1 MSNSVQS
8 VQAVHSLTQTHPAAQ
23 APKAPAQTTAQ
34 TAAPQDKVTISPQ
47 AQQALAKN
55 AKPAAGGDVDHDGDS
70 H

>member
-8 VQAVHSLTQTHPAAQ
+8 VQAVNSLTQTHPAAQ

-47 AQQALAKN
+47 ALAKN

>member
-8 VQAVHSLTQTHPAAQ
+8 VQAVHPLTQTHPAAQ

-34 TAAPQDKVTISPQ
+34 TAPQDKVTISPQ

-55 AKPAAGGDVDHDGDS
+55 AKPAAGGNVDHDGDS